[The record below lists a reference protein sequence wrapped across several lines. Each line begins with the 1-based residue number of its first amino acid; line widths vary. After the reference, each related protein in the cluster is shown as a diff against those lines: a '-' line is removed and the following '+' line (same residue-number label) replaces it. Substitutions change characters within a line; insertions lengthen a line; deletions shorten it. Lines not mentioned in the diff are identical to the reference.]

1 MAQGIQGLMSLTLQD
16 EASLYEAYMPFI
28 NSGGLFV
35 PTHKHYNLGD
45 DVFVRLTLIGEPDQ
59 IPVSGKVVWV
69 TPVGAQ
75 SGKPAGVG
83 IQFNDPTGSV
93 KLKIETTIAGA
104 LNSDRLTNTM

>member
-1 MAQGIQGLMSLTLQD
+1 MAQGIQGLMSLAIQD

-28 NSGGLFV
+28 SGGGLFV

-45 DVFVRLTLIGEPDQ
+45 DVFIRLSLMDEPEK
-59 IPVSGKVVWV
+59 IPVPGRVVWV

-75 SGKPAGVG
+75 GGKPAGIG

-93 KLKIETTIAGA
+93 KAKIETAIAGA
-104 LNSDRLTNTM
+104 LNSDRLTKTM